1 MKKTLLILT
10 AFSLM
15 LISCRKESD
24 SNFLEVSIA
33 GKTYRG
39 ESLID
44 DIIGEGGKVLCDQ
57 KAGVESFAG
66 EMETTEFRFD
76 TYLYHYLVDTVFQKS
91 VPGTYEAANLN
102 LEGFEGFCN
111 LDLKVSFKDK
121 VPIDDFGVLQT
132 VNRSHS
138 VSGIKKYS
146 DTEDNAV
153 YLVTGKFTCTFMTSV
168 NKIFSVTGKYQT
180 SVRTQK

>member
-1 MKKTLLILT
+1 M
-10 AFSLM
+10 
-15 LISCRKESD
+15 SCRKESD
-24 SNFLEVSIA
+24 SNFLEVTIA

-39 ESLID
+39 ESLIN
-44 DIIGEGGKVLCDQ
+44 DINGEGGKVLCDS

-76 TYLYHYLVDTVFQKS
+76 IYLYHYLVDTVFQKS
-91 VPGTYEAANLN
+91 VPGNFEVTNIN
-102 LEGFEGFCN
+102 FEGFEGFCN
-111 LDLKVSFKDK
+111 LDLAASFKDK

-146 DTEDNAV
+146 ETEDNSV
-153 YLVTGKFTCTFMTSV
+153 YLVTGNFTCTFMTSV
-168 NKIFSVTGKYQT
+168 NKIYSVTGKYQT